1 MLAASAEITLLLR
14 NPADYLPA
22 VPLMFTQTPAIVIA
36 ESGASNH
43 MASGNVTKISVD
55 ALRAEERD
63 AFLWDKRLPGFGVKV
78 TPKGSK
84 VYLYQYRMG
93 GRGAKVRRYTIG
105 KHGPI
110 APDAA
115 RKEASRLAALVLQ
128 GDDPQ
133 AQRQETRKVAV
144 EKAFSRYLDHFVEN
158 CLKVDW
164 KASADEVEAM
174 LRTYALPVLADKPLP
189 DITAQD
195 VSAVL
200 RPLRNKPASRS
211 KMFAVLRRLFRWS
224 KSEGDLITP
233 SPMADMETPAPPPSR
248 KRVLKDWELA
258 LVWDAAASLGYPFGP
273 MVRLLIVTGQRRKEV
288 SDLPWQELD
297 RSESQWS
304 LPEERAKNGEA
315 TNVPL
320 SLLAMEELDGIA
332 ERKNKA
338 NWPRSGFVFTT
349 TGKSPV
355 SGYSRAK
362 SRLDKLVTE
371 ANGGTALDD
380 WTLHDLRRTL
390 ATGMQRLGV
399 RFEVTEAILNHK
411 SGSRSGVAGVYQLH
425 EWSDEKRAA
434 LDAWANHIRSFNRD
448 AERSNVVQLAEM
460 RA

>member
-1 MLAASAEITLLLR
+1 
-14 NPADYLPA
+14 
-22 VPLMFTQTPAIVIA
+22 
-36 ESGASNH
+36 
-43 MASGNVTKISVD
+43 MASGNVTKSSVD
-55 ALRAEERD
+55 NLQPGVRD
-63 AFLWDKRLPGFGVKV
+63 AFLWDKKIPGFGVKV

-93 GRGAKVRRYTIG
+93 GRGSKVRRFTIG

-110 APDAA
+110 TPDAA
-115 RKEASRLAALVLQ
+115 RKEASRLASLVLQ
-128 GDDPQ
+128 GEDPQ
-133 AQRQETRKVAV
+133 AQRQDRRKIAV
-144 EKAFSRYLDHFVEN
+144 EKAFSRYLDHFAEH
-158 CLKVDW
+158 CLRVDW

-174 LRTYALPVLADKPLP
+174 LRTYALPVLGDKPLP

-195 VSAVL
+195 ISAVL
-200 RPLRNKPASRS
+200 RPLRNRPASRS
-211 KMFAVLRRLFRWS
+211 KLFAVMRRLFRWA

-258 LVWDAAASLGYPFGP
+258 LVWDAAATLGYPFGP
-273 MVRLLIVTGQRRKEV
+273 MVRVLILTGQRRNEV
-288 SDLPWQELD
+288 SDMPWQELD
-297 RSESQWS
+297 HAERLWS

-320 SLLAMEELDGIA
+320 SSLAMAEFTGIA
-332 ERKNKA
+332 KGKKKA
-338 NWPRSGFVFTT
+338 EWPRTGFVFTT
-349 TGKSPV
+349 TGKAPV

-362 SRLDKLVTE
+362 ARLDKAVTK
-371 ANGGTALDD
+371 ANGGQPLED

-411 SGSRSGVAGVYQLH
+411 SGSRSGIAGVYQLH
-425 EWSDEKRAA
+425 EWADEKRAA
-434 LDAWANHIRSFNRD
+434 LDAWARHILLLTGG
-448 AERSNVVQLAEM
+448 EHGSNVVSLSKV